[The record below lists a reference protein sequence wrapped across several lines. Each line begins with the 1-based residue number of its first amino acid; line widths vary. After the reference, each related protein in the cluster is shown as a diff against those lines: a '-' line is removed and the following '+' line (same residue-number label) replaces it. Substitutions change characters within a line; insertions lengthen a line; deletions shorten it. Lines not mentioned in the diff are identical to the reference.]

1 MSING
6 PILGNTLGHCAGV
19 AIFTILLY
27 LFLLDW
33 RRSGRERSG
42 MSACA
47 AALALLWNIGDLV
60 VLAPGF
66 QENLVVHVLHAISFS
81 ALSLLPAIL
90 LHIWLQP
97 RYRRIWMTGYLLSI
111 IAAGM
116 HLWAHLTNSNSP
128 HRPSQTLITAGFG
141 ALTLISLLLNFP
153 QPQQRRWA
161 GARLAAAMCLLLTAI
176 SFVYF
181 DTSSAGHFHHAGI
194 PLSLFILLIDYR
206 FLLLDAFLRFAVR
219 STLACGVVFLGF
231 VLESRV
237 HFIERAARNQF
248 EAALIFIGVCIVL
261 IAFTR
266 LSSRIETVFT
276 RLLFRRTG
284 VETVLT
290 ELRESMIG
298 EYTEEDFLEHARKT
312 VERFFDC
319 QFSRLKDHL
328 QSHDLEAL
336 PGPVVLFEKSRDPV
350 FHATPWAEAAA
361 PLRFSRGDSLLLL
374 LGPRR
379 GGRRYLS
386 DDVLLLARF
395 AKVIEVQV
403 ERGRHLEMQAL
414 AAKAELRA
422 LQAQINPHFFFNSLN
437 TLYGTI
443 SRDNSEARRLVLN
456 LADVFRYFLRSDRTF
471 ITLEE
476 ELKIVL
482 AYLEIEALRLG
493 PKLATT
499 IQVSEDLM
507 KIEIPVLS
515 IQPLV
520 ENAVKHGVAPRSSN
534 GFVRLRVTSDKHH
547 LKVEVANTGGEFN
560 STSRNGDKV
569 GIGLANVRR
578 RLVLCY
584 GFDTELHI
592 SSKDDQTVVGF
603 SMPLARPALGHA
615 GRGSVLQRTA

>member
-19 AIFTILLY
+19 AIFTILFY

-33 RRSGRERSG
+33 RRSGRDRSG

-66 QENLVVHVLHAISFS
+66 QGNLVVHVLHAISFS
-81 ALSLLPAIL
+81 ALSLLPAVL

-97 RYRRIWMTGYLLSI
+97 RYRRIWMTGYLLSF
-111 IAAGM
+111 IAAGL
-116 HLWAHLTNSNSP
+116 HLWAHFTNSNSP

-141 ALTLISLLLNFP
+141 GLTLISLMLDFP
-153 QPQQRRWA
+153 QPQRRWA

-181 DTSSAGHFHHAGI
+181 DTGSAGHFHHAGI

-219 STLACGVVFLGF
+219 STLACCVVFLGF
-231 VLESRV
+231 VLESRF

-284 VETVLT
+284 VETALA
-290 ELRESMIG
+290 ELRESLIG

-312 VERFFDC
+312 VERFFEC

-336 PGPVVLFEKSRDPV
+336 PGPVVLIEKSRDPI

-361 PLRFSRGDSLLLL
+361 PLRFSRGDALLLL

-395 AKVIEVQV
+395 AKIIEVQV
-403 ERGRHLEMQAL
+403 ERSRHLEMQAL

-443 SRDNSEARRLVLN
+443 SRDNAEARRLVLN

-534 GFVRLRVTSDKHH
+534 GFVRLRVTSDNHH
-547 LKVEVANTGGEFN
+547 LKVEVVNTGGEFN

-615 GRGSVLQRTA
+615 GRGSELQRTA